1 MWADRERWRQRVRV
15 GVFVV
20 AVSTL
25 VAAWWRY
32 ERDPRSMPG
41 LFSPIDSWLGDT
53 PTTNR
58 PSPSTATAA
67 PTGARGGPAP
77 DPPGGVGTTGRSGGP
92 LTPAHRTGAP
102 AGGTVL
108 PGAPSSGRVSNDD
121 EPVTDKNADKTNG
134 QRPSQ
139 PAPCEPRSAST
150 QEPNVP
156 PPAGRTGAPPCEETQ
171 PERTPDPGASPA
183 SR

>member
-1 MWADRERWRQRVRV
+1 MWAERERWRQRVRV
-15 GVFVV
+15 GVFVA

-25 VAAWWRY
+25 VTAWWRY

-41 LFSPIDSWLGDT
+41 LFSPVDSWLGDT

-58 PSPSTATAA
+58 PAPSNAA
-67 PTGARGGPAP
+67 AGPSAGRSGPAA

-92 LTPAHRTGAP
+92 RTSDYRTGSP

-108 PGAPSSGRVSNDD
+108 PGAPSSGRVSND
-121 EPVTDKNADKTNG
+121 ERVTDKNSDTSNG

-139 PAPCEPRSAST
+139 PAPCEPRSEST
-150 QEPNVP
+150 PESNAT
-156 PPAGRTGAPPCEETQ
+156 PPAARAGAPPCEETR
-171 PERTPDPGASPA
+171 PERPPDPAAPPA